1 MGAAARRGATT
12 GVLNR
17 VVLGPR
23 LKYLGLTAVLAWH
36 YCLWFVPNAFPTT
49 FLLDDRITFAWL
61 IALAAA
67 GVVPLLL
74 AWRLGR
80 RRHLE
85 ARAVVVWPTA
95 GLGAAGTALLT
106 TVGMSSPGRWPAYLS
121 AFVVGASAGLLWV
134 LWGERFACQNARF
147 TLGRVAP
154 TYGGFLF
161 AAVAVTYVA
170 PGWFAPAFVC
180 LLPLLSGL
188 LLRANVRALADKT
201 YPRLLPLKAATEG
214 IRTMAT
220 VTLISFAASAVLYYT
235 VAIVPWDALGVI
247 QDAFTYGVLIG
258 AALVLVFALLQ
269 RLPGRQHSPYRVY
282 PWLLVAALVSCV
294 LYLAGIGLDAV
305 AFLLALA
312 ISSVFEVLLTMYM
325 GVLTQRGYA
334 PPATAYSLSGSAIR
348 FGICAGN
355 GLALTYERVP
365 AWHESLVRPTFVL
378 LVVLMAFLLITMVR
392 QEYKIEELTRSP
404 QAESELVAIIN
415 AVAEEFR
422 LSDRER
428 EIMGLIGQGYSASAV
443 AEKLFI
449 SPYTVNT
456 HVQHIYGK
464 LSIHKRS
471 ELISYLR
478 RDS

>member
-1 MGAAARRGATT
+1 MLT
-12 GVLNR
+12 R

-36 YCLWFVPNAFPTT
+36 YCLWFVPNSFPRT

-74 AWRLGR
+74 AWKLGR
-80 RRHLE
+80 KHHLE
-85 ARAVVVWPTA
+85 ATAAIVWPTA
-95 GLGAAGTALLT
+95 GLGAVGTAVLT
-106 TVGMSSPGRWPAYLS
+106 SAGMAVHTRALAYTS

-134 LWGERFACQNARF
+134 LWGERFASQNARF

-161 AAVAVTYVA
+161 VAVAVTYLS

-188 LLRANVRALADKT
+188 LLRAHARALPDRP
-201 YPRLLPLKAATEG
+201 YPRLLPVKAATEG
-214 IRTMAT
+214 TRTMVT
-220 VTLISFAASAVLYYT
+220 VTVISFAASAVLYYT
-235 VAIVPWDALGVI
+235 VAIVPWSALGVI
-247 QDAFTYGVLIG
+247 QNAFTYGILIG
-258 AALVLVFALLQ
+258 AALILVFALLQ
-269 RLPGRQHSPYRVY
+269 QMPGPRHSPYRVY
-282 PWLLVAALVSCV
+282 PWLLLCALVSCV
-294 LYLAGIGLDAV
+294 LYLADDRLDAV

-348 FGICAGN
+348 LGICAGN
-355 GLALTYERVP
+355 GLALLYERVP
-365 AWHESLVRPTFVL
+365 GWHQVLVRPTFVL

-415 AVAEEFR
+415 AVAEEFH

-428 EIMGLIGQGYSASAV
+428 QIMALIGQGYSASVV
-443 AEKLFI
+443 ADRLFI

-471 ELISYLR
+471 ELITYLH
-478 RDS
+478 RDG

>member
-1 MGAAARRGATT
+1 MTADRRGAGT
-12 GVLNR
+12 GLLTR
-17 VVLGPR
+17 IVLGPR

-36 YCLWFVPNAFPTT
+36 YCLWFVPNSFPKT

-74 AWRLGR
+74 AWKLGR

-85 ARAVVVWPTA
+85 ARAAVVWPTA
-95 GLGAAGTALLT
+95 GLGAVGTAVLT
-106 TVGMSSPGRWPAYLS
+106 SAGMTVPTRWLAYVS

-161 AAVAVTYVA
+161 AAVAVAYLA

-188 LLRANVRALADKT
+188 LLRAHAKALPDSP
-201 YPRLLPLKAATEG
+201 YPRLLPAKAATEG
-214 IRTMAT
+214 TRTMMT
-220 VTLISFAASAVLYYT
+220 VTVISFAASAVLYYT
-235 VAIVPWDALGVI
+235 VAIVPWNALGVI
-247 QDAFTYGVLIG
+247 QDAFTYGILIG
-258 AALVLVFALLQ
+258 AALILVFALLQ
-269 RLPGRQHSPYRVY
+269 QMPRPRHSPYRVY
-282 PWLLVAALVSCV
+282 PWLLLSALVSCV
-294 LYLAGIGLDAV
+294 LFLADDRLDAV

-334 PPATAYSLSGSAIR
+334 PPATAYALSGSAIR
-348 FGICAGN
+348 LGICAGN

-365 AWHESLVRPTFVL
+365 GWHQMLVRPTFVL

-415 AVAEEFR
+415 AVAEEFH

-428 EIMGLIGQGYSASAV
+428 QIMALIGQGYSASAV
-443 AEKLFI
+443 AERLFI

-471 ELISYLR
+471 DLITYLH

>member
-1 MGAAARRGATT
+1 MSGARRGAAD
-12 GVLNR
+12 GVLTR
-17 VVLGPR
+17 IVLGSR

-36 YCLWFVPNAFPTT
+36 YCLWFVPSAFPST

-67 GVVPLLL
+67 GLVPLLL

-85 ARAVVVWPTA
+85 ATAVVVWPTA
-95 GLGAAGTALLT
+95 GIGAIGTAVLT
-106 TVGMSSPGRWPAYLS
+106 SVGMTASTRWLAYGS
-121 AFVVGASAGLLWV
+121 AFVVGACAGLLWV

-147 TLGRVAP
+147 TISRVAP

-170 PGWFAPAFVC
+170 PGRWAPAFVC

-188 LLRANVRALADKT
+188 LLRAHVRALPDSR
-201 YPRLLPLKAATEG
+201 YPRLLPAKAATAG
-214 IRTMAT
+214 TRTMMT

-235 VAIVPWDALGVI
+235 VAIVPWDALGAI
-247 QDAFTYGVLIG
+247 QDAFTYGILIG
-258 AALVLVFALLQ
+258 AALILVFAALQ
-269 RLPGRQHSPYRVY
+269 RVSGPRPPYRVY
-282 PWLLVAALVSCV
+282 PWLLLCALVSCV
-294 LYLAGIGLDAV
+294 LYLADERLDAV

-355 GLALTYERVP
+355 GLAITYERVP
-365 AWHESLVRPTFVL
+365 AWHDTLVRPTFVL
-378 LVVLMAFLLITMVR
+378 LVVVMACLLITMVR

-404 QAESELVAIIN
+404 QAQSELTAIIN

-422 LSDRER
+422 LSERER
-428 EIMGLIGQGYSASAV
+428 QIMALIGQGYSAAAV
-443 AEKLFI
+443 AERLVI

>member
-1 MGAAARRGATT
+1 MSAARRGPTT
-12 GVLNR
+12 GLLTR
-17 VVLGPR
+17 VVLGHR

-61 IALAAA
+61 FALAAA
-67 GVVPLLL
+67 GLVPLLL

-85 ARAVVVWPTA
+85 AKASIVWPTA
-95 GLGAAGTALLT
+95 GLGAVGTAILT
-106 TVGMSSPGRWPAYLS
+106 SAGMTAPARWPAYVS
-121 AFVVGASAGLLWV
+121 ASVVGACAGLLWV

-147 TLGRVAP
+147 TIGRVAP

-170 PGWFAPAFVC
+170 PRWFAPAFVC

-188 LLRANVRALADKT
+188 LLRANVKALPDSP
-201 YPRLLPLKAATEG
+201 YPRLLPAKAATPG
-214 IRTMAT
+214 TRTMRT

-235 VAIVPWDALGVI
+235 VAIVPWNALGVI
-247 QDAFTYGVLIG
+247 QDAFTYGILIG
-258 AALVLVFALLQ
+258 AALILVFALLQ
-269 RLPGRQHSPYRVY
+269 QMPRPRHSPYRVY
-282 PWLLVAALVSCV
+282 PWLLLCALVSCV
-294 LYLAGIGLDAV
+294 LYLADDRLDAV

-312 ISSVFEVLLTMYM
+312 VSSLFEILLTMYM

-348 FGICAGN
+348 LGICTGN

-365 AWHESLVRPTFVL
+365 GWHETLVRPTFVL

-404 QAESELVAIIN
+404 QAESDLVAIIN
-415 AVAEEFR
+415 AVAEEFQ

-428 EIMGLIGQGYSASAV
+428 EIMALIGQGYSASAV
-443 AEKLFI
+443 AQRLFI

-471 ELISYLR
+471 ELISYLH